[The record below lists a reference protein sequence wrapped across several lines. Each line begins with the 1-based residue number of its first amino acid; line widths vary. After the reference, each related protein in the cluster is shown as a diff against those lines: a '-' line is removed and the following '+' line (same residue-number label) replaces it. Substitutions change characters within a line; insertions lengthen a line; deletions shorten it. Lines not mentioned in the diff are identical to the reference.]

1 MAATQY
7 PKDTAGRHMTT
18 AVPVVS
24 VDTTAGQ
31 AEQFVRDNASDLASI
46 NYIYLV
52 KENRV
57 LAGVLSIKE
66 LFRLPPSTPLAS
78 YAERSMFTARPRT
91 DQEHVAQLA
100 LEHNVKAVPIVS
112 KTGEFLGVVPSEV
125 ILDVL
130 SKEHT
135 EDVLRFA
142 GVDHEVGGPDML
154 LDAPPLTHVRSRL
167 PWLVVGLVGGLVAA
181 VVVSMFEGTLA
192 DQLILAAFIPAIV
205 YMADAVG
212 AQAQMLFIRALAIDR
227 DLVLRSYLAREIV
240 VNFLLAIVLA
250 LLAVILSYVWIG
262 SPVITAILGI
272 SIFLT
277 VCFTVLV
284 AVLLPWILQQRGH
297 DPATASGPIATVIRD
312 IASLLIYFG
321 VASVFLL

>member
-1 MAATQY
+1 
-7 PKDTAGRHMTT
+7 MTT
-18 AVPVVS
+18 AVPVIS
-24 VDTTAGQ
+24 DSATA
-31 AEQFVRDNASDLASI
+31 AEAEEFVREHASDLTSI
-46 NYIYLV
+46 NYVYLIDQG
-52 KENRV
+52 RR
-57 LAGVLSIKE
+57 LGGVLSIKE
-66 LFRLPPSTPLAS
+66 LFRLPPNTPLTP
-78 YAERSMFTARPRT
+78 YTERHLVTARPHT

-100 LEHNVKAVPIVS
+100 LEHNVKAIPIVS
-112 KTGEFLGVVPSEV
+112 KEGEFLGVVPSEV
-125 ILDVL
+125 ILDIL
-130 SKEHT
+130 SREHT

-167 PWLVVGLVGGLVAA
+167 PWLIVGLLGGLVAA
-181 VVVSMFEGTLA
+181 VVVSMFEGTLV

-227 DLVLRSYLAREIV
+227 DLVLRTYLAREFIV
-240 VNFLLAIVLA
+240 NLMLAFVLSG
-250 LLAVILSYVWIG
+250 LIFILSYAWIG
-262 SPVITAILGI
+262 SPVIPAILGV

-284 AVLLPWILQQRGH
+284 AVLLPWTLQQRGH

-321 VASVFLL
+321 VASIFLI